1 MDLSV
6 CGRHERDH
14 TLKMNSDRSNPSPV
28 LKKGLFSPHSPLMSS
43 TRGPKPSVA
52 PKPKRLNHN
61 GTTPSP
67 PNTEGFLNGSLKCNF
82 VDNEN
87 VLKTQAVA
95 QIVLKNGEES
105 RSKIDED
112 WRLSTL
118 TEKTDSLETLD
129 TVEEVDSNEDVVEA
143 EVCDAGEAMADT
155 DGISMG
161 DISVNSI
168 DPEAEDNMENM
179 EKRLEIELK
188 NSNTDS
194 NQVDTVLRQD
204 LSLTNNNALPK
215 IKPFKL
221 QQSVNGKPPQKLCN
235 ENGPNL
241 TQSKLEMDNFN
252 VDSNKIAQVIGQKF
266 HITNNNASPK
276 LVCVNIERVE
286 PFNCQKNVFQK
297 MAVSQCNIKE
307 HAFNHTIQSELE
319 IGDANSNGNQ
329 RENIPSKDMN
339 LKNNNALPKFVSV
352 NIDRVGSF
360 KFHSNAYRNAMGGG
374 TDESD
379 YVLTE
384 EYVEI
389 GNRDK
394 TSNSNK
400 LSTCQDK
407 NFGTDKQQKAPVLEG
422 CSMSPDCQP
431 RFRLVS
437 ISKAKE
443 NQLSSSL
450 SELLFPSD
458 LFEKLDSPIAPFDL
472 DFNEEHVY
480 DTPGR
485 KTSIGARTG
494 SMSQRSNDFRSY
506 KSGIV
511 GHSGSPML
519 VRHAGYQKPH
529 YLPLYP
535 RSLSMEGQEMQG
547 SPMRNRAML
556 ASFNQNS
563 PLSTPTSLVDIPPPF
578 ELAYITKKPITKSS
592 PSLLIE
598 TDSSEKNRKKKSS
611 LKRFLMLKFRRKTDN
626 KQPANSTP
634 SRLTDL
640 DTHSLTDSPNLNS
653 RTSQQQEPAFLL
665 YDNKKKG
672 GSVSF
677 LNRSVVRVESF
688 DDRFRGPFVP
698 LPLTKPRS
706 ISFPITDNS
715 DYENIPALNSDYE
728 NVQVP
733 QRRPIKQFPF
743 TEYFERSNRQKA
755 TANDTDGYVDM
766 SSLPGFE
773 KKVEPPQEET
783 ESAYTEAY
791 NVCSVAASPA
801 TDEEQGR
808 TSEEEGCDADSAHE
822 RQPDGHSRAFY
833 VAKELLDTE
842 RQHVKVLK
850 LLNDDFREAA
860 LAVMDGEGKPVVEEE
875 RLKEILIELPDIYSL
890 HRRIL
895 SELEGRVR
903 LWSDNQRIADIFLSR
918 KPEFLVFTTFIGH
931 YDRSVA
937 LLEESC
943 RTSPGLSA
951 VVQQFEISEKS
962 SLKHRLLQVIVRVAQ
977 YRMLLTDYL
986 NNLSP
991 DSQEYGDTQA
1001 AVTTVSDIADQ
1012 ANDSLNNGEN
1022 LLRLV
1027 NIDYSV
1033 RGQRDLLQPGRVF
1046 IKEGTLMKVSR
1057 KSRQPRHLFLM
1068 NDVLLYTFPQQD
1080 GKYRLKNTI
1089 PLTGLKV
1096 SKPIVDTVQNALRI
1110 ESEDLSITLSASSFI
1125 EREEWF
1131 FTLSHT
1137 VSEHTRVSAPN
1148 SRSDSREPLWSSLG
1162 EKAPT
1167 FVPLSEATMCMSC
1180 TSDFS
1185 LTCPR
1190 QHCHSCGRVVCRN
1203 CSKSRFPLK
1212 YMRYRMAKVCDHC
1225 SSELR
1230 RRGED
1235 SAPAADNP
1243 RPSRSSRPLSAVFQ
1257 NIHAPKHLW
1266 RHRRGMLSFN
1276 QVMVCEQG
1284 ALSGTLQRSKTKRN
1298 WKRLWFLLK
1307 DKEKVASE
1315 SLPLLGFTV
1324 KQPDKFQDD
1333 DESTVF
1339 QLYHKNTLFYT
1350 FKAEDNFTA
1359 QRWAN
1364 AMEEAT
1370 VL

>member
-1 MDLSV
+1 
-6 CGRHERDH
+6 
-14 TLKMNSDRSNPSPV
+14 MNSDWSKPPPV
-28 LKKGLFSPHSPLMSS
+28 LSSHSPLMSS

-52 PKPKRLNHN
+52 PKPRKLFHN
-61 GTTPSP
+61 GMP
-67 PNTEGFLNGSLKCNF
+67 PELPNQVGYPNGSLKCNF
-82 VDNEN
+82 IDNGN
-87 VLKTQAVA
+87 VLKMQDVV
-95 QIVLKNGEES
+95 QIVLKNGDENK
-105 RSKIDED
+105 RKIDED

-129 TVEEVDSNEDVVEA
+129 TVEEVDSTEDVVE
-143 EVCDAGEAMADT
+143 VDVYDGGEAMADT

-168 DPEAEDNMENM
+168 GLASEDKMEDM
-179 EKRLEIELK
+179 KD
-188 NSNTDS
+188 SNTDC
-194 NQVDTVLRQD
+194 NQMKAVLRKD
-204 LSLTNNNALPK
+204 LSPTNNTASPK
-215 IKPFKL
+215 LKPFKFHKN
-221 QQSVNGKPPQKLCN
+221 VYTQKQCN
-235 ENGPNL
+235 EEQNSPDL
-241 TQSKLEMDNFN
+241 KLETDNLN
-252 VDSNKIAQVIGQKF
+252 VDSNKLAQVIGKNF
-266 HITNNNASPK
+266 NITNNNASPK
-276 LVCVNIERVE
+276 VVQVNIERIGS
-286 PFNCQKNVFQK
+286 FNCQKNAYGK
-297 MAVSQCNIKE
+297 MVAMQCNVKE
-307 HAFNHTIQSELE
+307 EEPEYVFPSKLE
-319 IGDANSNGNQ
+319 IGDSNSNCNQ
-329 RENIPSKDMN
+329 LENMSKDLN
-339 LKNNNALPKFVSV
+339 LKNNNTSPKLVSV

-360 KFHSNAYRNAMGGG
+360 KLHKNPYRNSMGGG
-374 TDESD
+374 IDESD
-379 YVLTE
+379 YVLSE

-389 GNRDK
+389 GSKDK
-394 TSNSNK
+394 TSDSNTFC
-400 LSTCQDK
+400 TCPDK
-407 NFGTDKQQKAPVLEG
+407 NFGIDKQQKAPIFEH
-422 CSMSPDCQP
+422 CSNSPDCQP

-437 ISKAKE
+437 ISKARE
-443 NQLSSSL
+443 TQLSSSL

-458 LFEKLDSPIAPFDL
+458 LFDKLDSPIAPFDL
-472 DFNEEHVY
+472 DFNEDHVY

-494 SMSQRSNDFRSY
+494 SMSQRSSDLRSY

-547 SPMRNRAML
+547 SPMRNRAMF
-556 ASFNQNS
+556 ANFSQNS
-563 PLSTPTSLVDIPPPF
+563 PLSTPTSVVEIPPPF

-598 TDSSEKNRKKKSS
+598 TDPSEKNKKKKSS
-611 LKRFLMLKFRRKTDN
+611 LKRFLMLKFKRKGDN
-626 KQPANSTP
+626 KQPAISPT

-640 DTHSLTDSPNLNS
+640 DTHSLTSSPNLNS
-653 RTSQQQEPAFLL
+653 RSQQQEPAFLH
-665 YDNKKKG
+665 YDSKKKG

-677 LNRSVVRVESF
+677 LNRSIVRVESF
-688 DDRFRGPFVP
+688 NDRSHVPFAP

-715 DYENIPALNSDYE
+715 DYENVPAINSDYE

-733 QRRPIKQFPF
+733 QRRPMKQFPF
-743 TEYFERSNRQKA
+743 TEYFERSNRQKT

-773 KKVEPPQEET
+773 KKVHPPQEET

-791 NVCSVAASPA
+791 NVCSVAVAPV
-801 TDEEQGR
+801 TDEEQGP
-808 TSEEEGCDADSAHE
+808 TSDEEGCNADSSYQ
-822 RQPDGHSRAFY
+822 RQPDGLSRAYY

-842 RQHVKVLK
+842 RQHVKLLK
-850 LLNDDFREAA
+850 LLHDDFREAV
-860 LAVMDGEGKPVVEEE
+860 LSAVDSDGQPVVQEE
-875 RLKEILIELPDIYSL
+875 RLREILIELPDVYSL
-890 HRRIL
+890 HHRIL
-895 SELEGRVR
+895 SELEGRIR
-903 LWSDNQRIADIFLSR
+903 LWSDSQKIADIFLMR

-931 YDRSVA
+931 YDRSVS

-943 RTSPGLSA
+943 RTSPGLYD
-951 VVQQFEISEKS
+951 VVQQFEISQKS
-962 SLKHRLLQVIVRVAQ
+962 SLKHQLLQVIVRVAQ

-991 DSQEYGDTQA
+991 DSQEYEDTQA
-1001 AVTTVSDIADQ
+1001 AVTIVSDIAYQ
-1012 ANDSLNNGEN
+1012 ANDSLKNGEN

-1080 GKYRLKNTI
+1080 GKYRLKNTLQ
-1089 PLTGLKV
+1089 LTGLKV
-1096 SKPIVDTVQNALRI
+1096 SKPIVDSVQNALRI

-1137 VSEHTRVSAPN
+1137 VNEHARGSAPN
-1148 SRSDSREPLWSSLG
+1148 SPSDPREPVWSCLG

-1167 FVPLSEATMCMSC
+1167 FVPLSEPTICMSC
-1180 TSDFS
+1180 TSEFS
-1185 LTCPR
+1185 LTSAR

-1203 CSKSRFPLK
+1203 CSKNRFPLK
-1212 YMRYRMAKVCDHC
+1212 YMRYRMAKVCEHC
-1225 SSELR
+1225 YSELKKK
-1230 RRGED
+1230 GED
-1235 SAPAADNP
+1235 TAPGADSP
-1243 RPSRSSRPLSAVFQ
+1243 RPARSRPLSAVFQ
-1257 NIHAPKHLW
+1257 NIHTPKHLW
-1266 RHRRGMLSFN
+1266 RHRRGTLSFN
-1276 QVMVCEQG
+1276 QVMVCEEG
-1284 ALSGTLQRSKTKRN
+1284 ALSGSLQRSKTKRN

-1315 SLPLLGFTV
+1315 TLPLLGFTV
-1324 KQPDKFQDD
+1324 KLPDRVQG
-1333 DESTVF
+1333 EEEATVF